1 MAAAAPAYFICM
13 ANGWRA
19 RTRSPARLLFGV
31 ERDRH
36 SAVQLRHFGTERS
49 GVAAPK
55 VLEGQRR
62 TKFPRHSR
70 VTETLGRSHG
80 PTAWTDGRRDRRER
94 KEGGTERSEEEDC
107 RAERA
112 HTHTHTH
119 THATILIGVSS
130 SSAAPGVRLAITDI
144 RQASKWDAKTVRTF
158 CFTG

>member
-70 VTETLGRSHG
+70 VTGRTLGRSHG

-119 THATILIGVSS
+119 THTRNHSYRRIIFIC
-130 SSAAPGVRLAITDI
+130 SAWSKAGNNRHK
-144 RQASKWDAKTVRTF
+144 ASFKMG
-158 CFTG
+158 C

>member
-119 THATILIGVSS
+119 THTRNHSYRRIIFIC
-130 SSAAPGVRLAITDI
+130 SAWSKAGNNRHK
-144 RQASKWDAKTVRTF
+144 ASFKMG
-158 CFTG
+158 C